1 MIHKIT
7 YIITYKIVTH
17 THTHTHTYIYIYIP
31 HIKYVMILIYFL
43 GTVTNRFRV
52 ALSYYLFI

>member
-17 THTHTHTYIYIYIP
+17 THTHTHIYIP